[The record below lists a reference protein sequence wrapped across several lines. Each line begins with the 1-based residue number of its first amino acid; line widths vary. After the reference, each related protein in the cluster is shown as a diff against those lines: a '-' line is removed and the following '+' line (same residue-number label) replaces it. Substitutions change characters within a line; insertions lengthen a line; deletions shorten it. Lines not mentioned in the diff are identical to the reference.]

1 MGPKKDKAKA
11 ADPKGG
17 GEGGDPGENPATLL
31 TNYTKFCKQINITA
45 NAKLVKTFTDE
56 EALEEFMRVRA
67 RAHPPLV
74 SLVRAAAAARRPLAR
89 GGALTRAR
97 APPPPAP
104 LRAVAPDRDRRR
116 VRAARR
122 GRHARAVH
130 GHHGHGR
137 GHDPCLLYTSPS
149 PRD

>member
-67 RAHPPLV
+67 RARARPPLFFAC
-74 SLVRAAAAARRPLAR
+74 SGRRR
-89 GGALTRAR
+89 R
-97 APPPPAP
+97 APSSRPRRSSHGSSSPP
-104 LRAVAPDRDRRR
+104 RSRTR
-116 VRAARR
+116 
-122 GRHARAVH
+122 
-130 GHHGHGR
+130 
-137 GHDPCLLYTSPS
+137 S
-149 PRD
+149 

>member
-56 EALEEFMRVRA
+56 EALEVVTKNPGLLSCNPRALRDSSADDVRRMA
-67 RAHPPLV
+67 GLV
-74 SLVRAAAAARRPLAR
+74 DGVEK
-89 GGALTRAR
+89 
-97 APPPPAP
+97 
-104 LRAVAPDRDRRR
+104 
-116 VRAARR
+116 
-122 GRHARAVH
+122 
-130 GHHGHGR
+130 
-137 GHDPCLLYTSPS
+137 LLWWKNS
-149 PRD
+149 